1 VSVAYGT
8 GTDAGNAGTGDP
20 DSGVNW
26 GAENRTGTSG
36 ANAAGAPADGS
47 QYQVHTTGPTA
58 GGSVT
63 IPYDIT
69 SKKDGTFHSVASMT
83 SNRTP
88 GITQVVTT
96 LTVTP

>member
-1 VSVAYGT
+1 MS
-8 GTDAGNAGTGDP
+8 
-20 DSGVNW
+20 
-26 GAENRTGTSG
+26 
-36 ANAAGAPADGS
+36 
-47 QYQVHTTGPTA
+47 
-58 GGSVT
+58 

-69 SKKDGTFHSVASMT
+69 SEEVGTWNSVASMT

>member
-1 VSVAYGT
+1 M
-8 GTDAGNAGTGDP
+8 
-20 DSGVNW
+20 
-26 GAENRTGTSG
+26 
-36 ANAAGAPADGS
+36 
-47 QYQVHTTGPTA
+47 
-58 GGSVT
+58 T

-69 SKKDGTFHSVASMT
+69 SKKPGTYHSVASMT

>member
-1 VSVAYGT
+1 MA
-8 GTDAGNAGTGDP
+8 
-20 DSGVNW
+20 
-26 GAENRTGTSG
+26 
-36 ANAAGAPADGS
+36 
-47 QYQVHTTGPTA
+47 
-58 GGSVT
+58 

-69 SKKDGTFHSVASMT
+69 SKKQGSWNSVASMT